1 MTPFAD
7 RMRLL
12 FAGLAFASVVSLMPG
27 VFLFRLAAGMVDLAM
42 LGSKAPQELFN
53 QVVANGITAT
63 LIILAMSFG
72 LVFPRMLIPNL
83 TQSLSQ
89 RWRWR

>member
-1 MTPFAD
+1 MTPIAD
-7 RMRLL
+7 RMRLP

-27 VFLFRLAAGMVDLAM
+27 VFLFRLAAGMVDLVV

-53 QVVANGITAT
+53 QVVANGTTAT

-72 LVFPRMLIPNL
+72 LIFPKMLIPNL
-83 TQSLSQ
+83 TPSLSQ
-89 RWRWR
+89 RWRRR

>member
-42 LGSKAPQELFN
+42 LGSKAPQELWSKK
-53 QVVANGITAT
+53 VGLDAPSSR
-63 LIILAMSFG
+63 LAGGPF
-72 LVFPRMLIPNL
+72 
-83 TQSLSQ
+83 
-89 RWRWR
+89 